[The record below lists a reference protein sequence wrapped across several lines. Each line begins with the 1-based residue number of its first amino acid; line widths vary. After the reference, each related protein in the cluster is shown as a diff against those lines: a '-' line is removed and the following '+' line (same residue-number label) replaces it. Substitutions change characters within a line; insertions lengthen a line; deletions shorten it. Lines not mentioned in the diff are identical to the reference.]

1 MHAVV
6 HTLDVDAVDTIEVVF
21 GRGFELAYVRDSG
34 VVHQNVDGTAS
45 TNLAEDVFYLLLTG
59 DVAQMPLR
67 RSTIFANIRDNLF
80 GIGSIDFQNVNSRSA
95 LRKAKRNGL
104 SNSTGA
110 PRDDRSFA
118 IKLKKARVVAVE
130 IQSETPLFQGMK
142 SSWPSSSALVFTS
155 PLATWMISSKMR
167 SPASSTDSSPAMMV
181 PVSISIAS
189 DMRWAS

>member
-21 GRGFELAYVRDSG
+21 GRCFELAYMRDSG
-34 VVHQNVDGTAS
+34 IVHQNVDGTAS
-45 TNLAEDVFYLLLTG
+45 TDLAEDVFYLLLTG

-67 RSTIFANIRDNLF
+67 RPTILANVSDDLF

-95 LRKAKRNGL
+95 LRKAERNGL

-110 PRDDRSFA
+110 ASDDSGFA
-118 IKLKKARVVAVE
+118 IKAKKLRVVPVE

-155 PLATWMISSKMR
+155 PLATLMISSKIR
-167 SPASSTDSSPAMMV
+167 SPASSTDSSPVMMV
-181 PVSISIAS
+181 PVSTSIAS